1 MTTDDGLHLLGTKP
15 IHLLPPFFVA
25 LVGVI
30 SGIEVIVAFAAGIF
44 TVLLF
49 GNMRT
54 VKTYRWRADQD
65 AGNKCQD

>member
-15 IHLLPPFFVA
+15 IHLLPPFLVA

-30 SGIEVIVAFAAGIF
+30 SGIDTIVAFAVGAF
-44 TVLLF
+44 AALLF

-54 VKTYRWRADQD
+54 VKTYRWRVDQD
-65 AGNKCQD
+65 DENQCQE